1 MFKQCL
7 NCKTLWTDR
16 DSFLTDPGIELIGY
30 QVHFKNL
37 ELGAL
42 MFNHS
47 CGSTLALK
55 AELFSD
61 LYQGPFFDK
70 PATGSD
76 ECPGY
81 CLRQSQLA
89 PCKARCEC
97 AYVREI
103 LQIVRYWPGQT
114 SFRE

>member
-7 NCKTLWTDR
+7 NCNTSWPDR

-42 MFNHS
+42 MFNHT

-55 AELFSD
+55 VELFSD
-61 LYQGPFFDK
+61 LYQGTVFNK
-70 PATGSD
+70 RETGSD

-81 CLRQSQLA
+81 CLKHSRLS
-89 PCKARCEC
+89 PCPVKCEC

-103 LQIVRYWPGQT
+103 LQIVRYWPGRT
-114 SFRE
+114 DHRA